1 MQKVILLDNQN
12 QPLFWD
18 YLEPV
23 EDSTEVPVIEI
34 NPGDIVNFEGF
45 YYYKGKCNRIL
56 PIIEYGLNPY

>member
-1 MQKVILLDNQN
+1 MQKVILL
-12 QPLFWD
+12 
-18 YLEPV
+18 